1 MYIFVEFK
9 IVNLHLLHSL
19 KGKKK
24 IHLCYVM
31 ILKYYPYHF
40 K

>member
-24 IHLCYVM
+24 YICVM
-31 ILKYYPYHF
+31 
-40 K
+40 